1 MVSDG
6 EYYFSIVLQADETG
20 KFQDSAFLN
29 AVVKVILTFDFSC
42 RDQSGGLNMKHD
54 FFFLWHFSQE

>member
-1 MVSDG
+1 M
-6 EYYFSIVLQADETG
+6 LQADETG

-42 RDQSGGLNMKHD
+42 SDQSGGLKMKHG
-54 FFFLWHFSQE
+54 FFLL